1 VKIENRHL
9 HAINNSNIYI
19 NKRINKLKLHNFI
32 VKNRMTN
39 NKNVIHI
46 KNGQYSYK
54 LPPERILRG

>member
-9 HAINNSNIYI
+9 RAINNSYIYI

-46 KNGQYSYK
+46 KNVQYSYK

>member
-1 VKIENRHL
+1 M
-9 HAINNSNIYI
+9 NNHTIYI

-32 VKNRMTN
+32 VKNRLNN

-54 LPPERILRG
+54 LAPERLLRG